1 MSVSK
6 LLSGYAACG
15 SAGLDLSAERTPRQ
29 GRDLGEHHSFLSR
42 TSLNCKLDVVE
53 RRLCARSQT
62 PTISNRGRRHVGLF
76 RWTFV
81 LIPKICEVEQFGLD
95 EFVPGVA
102 AVGLSANQFQFLR

>member
-29 GRDLGEHHSFLSR
+29 GRDLGEHHS
-42 TSLNCKLDVVE
+42 KLDVVE